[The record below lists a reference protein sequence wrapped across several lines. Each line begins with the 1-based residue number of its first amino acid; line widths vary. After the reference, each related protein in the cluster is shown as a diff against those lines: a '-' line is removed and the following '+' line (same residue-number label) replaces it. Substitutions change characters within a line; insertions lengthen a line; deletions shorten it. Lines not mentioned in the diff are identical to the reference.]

1 MEVTEK
7 EIIDYARSIGASV
20 NLLGRLS
27 GVIDMFASPAMF
39 LKGTDVEYR
48 RSKIYGKAM
57 RKLVSKIKEEFFCR
71 AKDEARRVL
80 YDERVQKFL
89 ADKQRRL
96 DMELEAVNPIFTMKD
111 LQVIELFMDQYKL
124 EVVDLRTIN
133 SFMEALNS
141 GVRQQLEKRQRE
153 KEAKAEEMKAKAE
166 AEKAAAE
173 KPKAESASRPA
184 NGKG

>member
-1 MEVTEK
+1 
-7 EIIDYARSIGASV
+7 
-20 NLLGRLS
+20 
-27 GVIDMFASPAMF
+27 
-39 LKGTDVEYR
+39 
-48 RSKIYGKAM
+48 
-57 RKLVSKIKEEFFCR
+57 
-71 AKDEARRVL
+71 
-80 YDERVQKFL
+80 
-89 ADKQRRL
+89 
-96 DMELEAVNPIFTMKD
+96 MELEAVNPIFTMKD

-153 KEAKAEEMKAKAE
+153 KEAKAEEMKAKGQGE
-166 AEKAAAE
+166 GEE

>member
-1 MEVTEK
+1 M
-7 EIIDYARSIGASV
+7 ARDNQSELIT
-20 NLLGRLS
+20 RLFR
-27 GVIDMFASPAMF
+27 DHRDLA
-39 LKGTDVEYR
+39 ER
-48 RSKIYGKAM
+48 
-57 RKLVSKIKEEFFCR
+57 EF
-71 AKDEARRVL
+71 RRVL

-173 KPKAESASRPA
+173 KPNAESASRPA

>member
-153 KEAKAEEMKAKAE
+153 KEAKAEEMKAKGQGE
-166 AEKAAAE
+166 E